1 MNNLDKCREVF
12 DKFDRDN
19 SGQISC
25 KELLTV
31 LMELGKDKETAQ
43 KLATVRTI
51 ALFFNIISK

>member
-51 ALFFNIISK
+51 SIL